1 MITKK
6 LHFKNIFSKVILKNM
21 IIIISPPKNVEKC
34 FSCEVSLKKATRDK
48 DLFTKSIFEVVTI
61 VINVVIGGLS

>member
-1 MITKK
+1 
-6 LHFKNIFSKVILKNM
+6 M
-21 IIIISPPKNVEKC
+21 IITISPPKNVEKC
-34 FSCEVSLKKATRDK
+34 VSCEVSLKKATRDK

>member
-1 MITKK
+1 MIAKK
-6 LHFKNIFSKVILKNM
+6 LHFKNIFLKVILKNM
-21 IIIISPPKNVEKC
+21 IITISPPKNVEKC
-34 FSCEVSLKKATRDK
+34 VSCEVSLKKATRDK